1 MTPEAML
8 RAATW
13 MHRVAILMFAVTTV
27 LLAYIEAYR

>member
-1 MTPEAML
+1 ML

-27 LLAYIEAYR
+27 LLAYLETSRM